1 MTGQPMLQVR
11 DLTLSLP
18 DRSRGRL
25 FAPPPMIDILHGISL
40 DLARGQSLGI
50 VGESGSGKTSLGR
63 ALVRLH
69 RPTSG
74 QVVFEGT
81 DITALGEE
89 ALRPLRKH
97 MQMIFQDPQSSLNPR
112 RRIGDIVAQPVMALG
127 VESDR
132 RAARKRADRALD
144 RVGLG
149 HAFADRF
156 PHELSGGQRQRV
168 GIARA
173 IATEPRLIVADEIVS
188 GLDVSTQAQILALLN
203 ELKQEMGLSLV
214 FISHDLSVVRVLAD
228 RVMVMLGGRVVEE
241 GEAADVFQG
250 PRHAYTRQLIDAV
263 PLPVIDP
270 GWLDSQ
276 PDTEGTRMVDI
287 KGQTVLVTGTS
298 RGIGKVF
305 VEALL
310 AAGAAKVYAATR
322 NGEGSHGDDRV
333 VPVKLD
339 VTSAADIAA
348 AVQTCADTT
357 VLINNAGVNFN
368 TKLLET
374 DQPDAAAAEITT
386 NYLGTLNMCRAFAP
400 VIEGNGG
407 GAIVN
412 MASILARVNL
422 PLMGSLCAS
431 KAAVYSMTQGIRAE
445 LAAKGIAVFAV
456 LPGAVDTDMTKDF
469 PPPKAAP
476 ADIVAE
482 VLAGMKAGEADIYP
496 GDMARGVSGGLAAD
510 RPAVIAE
517 MAGYV

>member
-1 MTGQPMLQVR
+1 MSAPLLQVR

-18 DRSRGRL
+18 DRSRSSL
-25 FAPPPMIDILHGISL
+25 FGKSPMVDILRGISL
-40 DLARGQSLGI
+40 DLPKGQSLGI

-63 ALVRLH
+63 AIVRLYQ
-69 RPTSG
+69 PTSG
-74 QVVFEGT
+74 QILFDGT
-81 DITALGEE
+81 DITNLDE
-89 ALRPLRKH
+89 AAMRAHRKN

-112 RRIGDIVAQPVMALG
+112 RRIGEIVAQPVLTLG
-127 VESDR
+127 VERDR
-132 RAARKRADRALD
+132 RAALKRADLALD
-144 RVGLG
+144 RAGLG
-149 HAFADRF
+149 HAFARRY

-203 ELKQEMGLSLV
+203 GLKQDMGLSLV

-241 GEAADVFQG
+241 GNTADVFQG

-263 PLPVIDP
+263 PLPVIEPD
-270 GWLDSQ
+270 WLDTQ
-276 PDTEGTRMVDI
+276 PETEGTRMVDM

-322 NGEGSHGDDRV
+322 NGDGAHADDRV

-348 AVQTCADTT
+348 AAGTCADTT
-357 VLINNAGVNFN
+357 VLINNAGINFN
-368 TKLLET
+368 SRLLGT
-374 DQPDAAAAEITT
+374 DQADAAAAEMTT

-445 LAAKGIAVFAV
+445 LAARGVAVFAV
-456 LPGAVDTDMTKDF
+456 LPGAVDTDMTRDF

-496 GDMARGVSGGLAAD
+496 GDMAKGVSGGLAAD

>member
-1 MTGQPMLQVR
+1 MNAPLLQVR

-18 DRSRGRL
+18 DRSRGGM
-25 FAPPPMIDILHGISL
+25 FSKPPMVDILRGISL
-40 DLARGQSLGI
+40 DLSAGQSLGI

-63 ALVRLH
+63 AIVRLYQ
-69 RPTSG
+69 PTSG
-74 QVVFEGT
+74 QILFDGA
-81 DITALGEE
+81 DITTLDE
-89 ALRPLRKH
+89 AAMRPHRRN

-112 RRIGDIVAQPVMALG
+112 RRIGEIVAQPVLTLG
-127 VESDR
+127 LEQDR
-132 RAARKRADRALD
+132 RAALKRADQALD
-144 RVGLG
+144 RAGLG
-149 HAFADRF
+149 HAFARRY

-173 IATEPRLIVADEIVS
+173 IATKPRLIVADEIVS

-203 ELKQEMGLSLV
+203 ELKQDMGLSLV

-241 GEAADVFQG
+241 GNTADVFQG

-263 PLPVIDP
+263 PLPVIEPD
-270 GWLDSQ
+270 WLDTQ
-276 PDTEGTRMVDI
+276 PETEGTRMVDI

-305 VEALL
+305 VDALL
-310 AAGAAKVYAATR
+310 AAGAAKVYAASR
-322 NGEGSHGDDRV
+322 NGDGAHDDGRV

-339 VTSAADIAA
+339 VTNAADIAA
-348 AVQTCADTT
+348 AAGTCADTT
-357 VLINNAGVNFN
+357 VLINNAGINFN
-368 TKLLET
+368 SKLLDT
-374 DQPDAAAAEITT
+374 DQTDAAAAEMTT
-386 NYLGTLNMCRAFAP
+386 NYFGTLNMCRAFAP

-445 LAAKGIAVFAV
+445 LASRGVAVFAV

-496 GDMARGVSGGLAAD
+496 GDMAKGVSGGLAAD

>member
-1 MTGQPMLQVR
+1 MTGPLLQVR

-18 DRSRGRL
+18 DQSRAPL
-25 FAPPPMIDILHGISL
+25 FGKPPLVDILRGISL
-40 DLARGQSLGI
+40 ELAVGQSVGI

-63 ALVRLH
+63 CIVRLYP
-69 RPTSG
+69 PTSG
-74 QVVFEGT
+74 SIRFNGT
-81 DITALGEE
+81 DITAISEA
-89 ALRPLRKH
+89 ALRPIRKDL
-97 MQMIFQDPQSSLNPR
+97 QMIFQDPQSSLNPR
-112 RRIGDIVAQPVMALG
+112 RTVGQIVAQPVLALD
-127 VESDR
+127 VETDR
-132 RAARKRADRALD
+132 RVARKRADAALD
-144 RVGLG
+144 RAGLG
-149 HAFADRF
+149 HAFASRY

-173 IATEPRLIVADEIVS
+173 IVTEPKLIVADEIVS

-203 ELKQEMGLSLV
+203 ELKREMGLSLV

-241 GEAADVFQG
+241 GAASAVFDN
-250 PRHAYTRQLIDAV
+250 PRHAYTRELIDAV

-270 GWLDSQ
+270 DWLNAKQ
-276 PDTEGTRMVDI
+276 AGGGNMMVDI
-287 KGQTVLVTGTS
+287 KGQTVLVTGTN
-298 RGIGKVF
+298 RGIGQVF
-305 VEALL
+305 VDRLL

-322 NGEGSHGDDRV
+322 NGSGGHADDRV
-333 VPVKLD
+333 VPVRLD
-339 VTSAADIAA
+339 ITSATDIASA
-348 AVQTCADTT
+348 AASCADVT
-357 VLINNAGVNFN
+357 VLINNAGINHN
-368 TKLLET
+368 SKLLAT
-374 DQPDAAAAEITT
+374 DQPEAAGAEMTT

-400 VIEGNGG
+400 VITGNGG

-445 LAAKGIAVFAV
+445 LAGQGVAVFAV
-456 LPGAVDTDMTKDF
+456 LPGAVDTDMTRDF

-482 VLAGMKAGEADIYP
+482 VLAGMQAGEADIYP
-496 GDMARGVSGGLAAD
+496 GDMAKGVSGGLAAD
-510 RPAVIAE
+510 RPGVIAE

>member
-1 MTGQPMLQVR
+1 MSAPLLQVR

-18 DRSRGRL
+18 DRSRSGMFRK
-25 FAPPPMIDILHGISL
+25 PPMIDILRGISL
-40 DLARGQSLGI
+40 ELPRGQSLGI

-63 ALVRLH
+63 AIVRLYQ
-69 RPTSG
+69 PTSG
-74 QVVFEGT
+74 QVLFDGT
-81 DITALGEE
+81 DITNLDERAMR
-89 ALRPLRKH
+89 AYRKH

-112 RRIGDIVAQPVMALG
+112 RRIGEIVAQPVLTLG
-127 VESDR
+127 VEQNR
-132 RAARKRADRALD
+132 CAALKRADLALD
-144 RVGLG
+144 RAGLG
-149 HAFADRF
+149 HAFARRY

-203 ELKQEMGLSLV
+203 GLKQDMGLSLV

-241 GEAADVFQG
+241 GNTADVFQG

-263 PLPVIDP
+263 PLPVIEP

-276 PDTEGTRMVDI
+276 PETEGTRMVDI

-322 NGEGSHGDDRV
+322 NVDGAHDEDDRV
-333 VPVKLD
+333 VAVKLD

-348 AVQTCADTT
+348 AAGTCADTT
-357 VLINNAGVNFN
+357 VLINNAGINFN
-368 TKLLET
+368 TRLLDT
-374 DQPDAAAAEITT
+374 DQTDAAAAEMTT

-445 LAAKGIAVFAV
+445 LASRGVAVFAV

-496 GDMARGVSGGLAAD
+496 GDMAKGVSGGLPAD